1 MSNEMEEMSGI
12 RKAALLLISL
22 GAETSAEILRHL
34 PDGMIQKVSYEIANI
49 DFVNP
54 TDRETIL
61 DEFIE
66 MSQARQY
73 VIDGGVDYARE
84 VLNRA
89 LGAQRAKEVI
99 DMLTQIQLRERPF
112 NIARKA
118 DPMQLK
124 NLLLNEQPQT
134 VALILCYM
142 QPDKAALILAQFPLE
157 LQTEIAERIGTITRT
172 SPKVIEK
179 IEKVIENK
187 FSSYVEN
194 ETETDGG
201 VNTLVEIL
209 NSVGRGTEKNI
220 LHALDDRHPDL
231 ADEVRA
237 NLFTF
242 EDITTLQ
249 NADVQKVLRLVDND
263 DLMLALKGVA
273 DDIRNYIFSN
283 MSQRAVETIKEDMQF
298 MGPARLSDVE
308 ESQQKIVGVIRTLDE
323 SGEIYL
329 RRGEQ
334 DAVIS

>member
-1 MSNEMEEMSGI
+1 MEEMSGI

-194 ETETDGG
+194 ETETVGG

-273 DDIRNYIFSN
+273 DEIRNYIFSN
-283 MSQRAVETIKEDMQF
+283 MSQRAVETMKEDMQF
-298 MGPARLSDVE
+298 MGPARLSAVE

>member
-194 ETETDGG
+194 ETETVGG

-242 EDITTLQ
+242 QDITTLQ

-273 DDIRNYIFSN
+273 DEIRNYIFSN
-283 MSQRAVETIKEDMQF
+283 MSQRAVETMKEDMQF
-298 MGPARLSDVE
+298 MGPARLSAVE
-308 ESQQKIVGVIRTLDE
+308 EAQQKIVGVIRTLDE

>member
-54 TDRETIL
+54 ADRETIL

-118 DPMQLK
+118 YPMQLK

-194 ETETDGG
+194 ETETVGG

-220 LHALDDRHPDL
+220 LQALDERRPDL

-273 DDIRNYIFSN
+273 DEIRNYIFSN
-283 MSQRAVETIKEDMQF
+283 MSQRAVETLKEDMQF
-298 MGPARLSDVE
+298 MGPARLSAVE
-308 ESQQKIVGVIRTLDE
+308 EAQQKIVGVIRTLDE

>member
-1 MSNEMEEMSGI
+1 MEEMSGI

-194 ETETDGG
+194 ETETVGG

-273 DDIRNYIFSN
+273 DEIRNYIFSN
-283 MSQRAVETIKEDMQF
+283 MSQRAVETMKEDMQF
-298 MGPARLSDVE
+298 MGPARLSAVE
-308 ESQQKIVGVIRTLDE
+308 EAQQKIVGVIRTLDE

-334 DAVIS
+334 DSVIS

>member
-194 ETETDGG
+194 ETETVGG

-249 NADVQKVLRLVDND
+249 NSDVQKVLRLVDND

-283 MSQRAVETIKEDMQF
+283 MSQRAVETMKEDMQF
-298 MGPARLSDVE
+298 MGPARLSAVE

>member
-1 MSNEMEEMSGI
+1 MSSQMEEMSGI
-12 RKAALLLISL
+12 KKAAHLLISL

-54 TDRETIL
+54 ADREAIL
-61 DEFIE
+61 DEFLE
-66 MSQARQY
+66 MSRARQY

-124 NLLLNEQPQT
+124 NLLMNEQPQT

-194 ETETDGG
+194 ETETVGG

-220 LHALDDRHPDL
+220 LHALDDHHPDL

-273 DDIRNYIFSN
+273 DDIRNFIFSN
-283 MSQRAVETIKEDMQF
+283 MSQRAVETMKEDMQF
-298 MGPARLSDVE
+298 MGPARLSAVE
-308 ESQQKIVGVIRTLDE
+308 ESQQKIVAIIRTLDE
-323 SGEIYL
+323 NGEIYL

>member
-1 MSNEMEEMSGI
+1 MEEMSGI

-54 TDRETIL
+54 ADRETIL

-194 ETETDGG
+194 ETETVGG

-273 DDIRNYIFSN
+273 DEIRNYIFSN
-283 MSQRAVETIKEDMQF
+283 MSQRAVETMKEDMQF
-298 MGPARLSDVE
+298 MGPARLSAVE
-308 ESQQKIVGVIRTLDE
+308 EAQQKIVGVIRTLDE

>member
-1 MSNEMEEMSGI
+1 MEEMSGI

-194 ETETDGG
+194 ETETVGG

-273 DDIRNYIFSN
+273 DEIRNYIFSN
-283 MSQRAVETIKEDMQF
+283 MSQRAVETMKEDMQF
-298 MGPARLSDVE
+298 MGPARLSAVE
-308 ESQQKIVGVIRTLDE
+308 ESQQKIVGVIRTHDE

>member
-54 TDRETIL
+54 ADRETIL

-194 ETETDGG
+194 ETETVGG

-273 DDIRNYIFSN
+273 DEIRNYIFSN
-283 MSQRAVETIKEDMQF
+283 MSQRAVETMKEDMQF
-298 MGPARLSDVE
+298 MGPARLSAVE

>member
-1 MSNEMEEMSGI
+1 MSSQMEEMSGI
-12 RKAALLLISL
+12 KKAAHLLISL

-54 TDRETIL
+54 ADREAIL
-61 DEFIE
+61 DEFLE
-66 MSQARQY
+66 MSRARQY

-124 NLLLNEQPQT
+124 NLLMNEQPQT

-194 ETETDGG
+194 ETETVGG

-273 DDIRNYIFSN
+273 DDIRNFIFSN
-283 MSQRAVETIKEDMQF
+283 MSQRAVETMKEDMQF
-298 MGPARLSDVE
+298 MGPARLSAVE
-308 ESQQKIVGVIRTLDE
+308 ESQQKIVAIIRTLDE
-323 SGEIYL
+323 NGEIYL

>member
-187 FSSYVEN
+187 FSSYVEKEA
-194 ETETDGG
+194 ETAGG
-201 VNTLVEIL
+201 MNTLFEIL

-273 DDIRNYIFSN
+273 DEIRNYIFSN
-283 MSQRAVETIKEDMQF
+283 MSQRAVETMKEDMQF
-298 MGPARLSDVE
+298 MGPARLSAVE
-308 ESQQKIVGVIRTLDE
+308 EAQQKIVGVIRTLDE

>member
-194 ETETDGG
+194 ETETVGG

-273 DDIRNYIFSN
+273 DEIRNYIFRN
-283 MSQRAVETIKEDMQF
+283 MSQRAV
-298 MGPARLSDVE
+298 
-308 ESQQKIVGVIRTLDE
+308 
-323 SGEIYL
+323 
-329 RRGEQ
+329 
-334 DAVIS
+334 